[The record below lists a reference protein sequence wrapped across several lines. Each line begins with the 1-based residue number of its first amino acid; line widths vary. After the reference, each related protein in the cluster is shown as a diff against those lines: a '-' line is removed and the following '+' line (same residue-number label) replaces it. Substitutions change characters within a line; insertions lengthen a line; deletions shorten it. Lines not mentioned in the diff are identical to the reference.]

1 MVHKT
6 YLLLA
11 SCLSRKIR
19 WILLLYT
26 FYHVNIFLF
35 VSSAIPQTSSSN
47 KAFLWT
53 SKNSPKNDVCMWTDV
68 FASIH
73 SSDPGGPR
81 SYPPLS
87 KTVIRKFFQV
97 PRVRFKHVIN
107 TITTK
112 GHDHFC
118 AGLKKSKPGENP
130 MRKAGTKS
138 EIVQSQA
145 ASQALNSGNLGP
157 EPLLFIISIP
167 YHLPLFLERLGLQ
180 VTEVRAIYSFFVNCF
195 LSHLLLHLI
204 FKTTLERNFI
214 FKSCTDE
221 GTERL
226 RKLDSPSFLCP

>member
-1 MVHKT
+1 MVYKT

-11 SCLSRKIR
+11 SCLSRKIG
-19 WILLLYT
+19 WIPLLYT
-26 FYHVNIFLF
+26 FYHCQYFPVS
-35 VSSAIPQTSSSN
+35 VSSAIPQMSSSN
-47 KAFLWT
+47 KVFLWT

-68 FASIH
+68 FASID

-81 SYPPLS
+81 SHPPLS

-97 PRVRFKHVIN
+97 PRMRFKHVIN

-118 AGLKKSKPGENP
+118 AGLKKSKPGENT

-138 EIVQSQA
+138 ETVQSQA

-157 EPLLFIISIP
+157 ESLLFISIP
-167 YHLPLFLERLGLQ
+167 YHLPLFLERVGLQ

-195 LSHLLLHLI
+195 LSHLIL
-204 FKTTLERNFI
+204 
-214 FKSCTDE
+214 
-221 GTERL
+221 
-226 RKLDSPSFLCP
+226 